1 MSEIDL
7 NEAVEV
13 EVIDATVITVPI
25 DDTLSN
31 SGEAA
36 DAKAVGDA
44 LALKANLS
52 DVVTIDVNGQEA
64 DNQGH
69 ILIDGTDIKTSS
81 ASGAPTLKAAIEAVD
96 AKTAGDI
103 MMSSAPDAP
112 TVAAAIEAAAEAAA
126 DIDATSV
133 MMAEGSTVSVA
144 AKIANMDVVA
154 GTNSTDIAALKA
166 KTANEIQMASDDT
179 TTVKEAVEEK
189 VSSVNGNGPDENGN
203 VQVTHTLTADNL
215 TSAHSQTST
224 ATYVRRT
231 TGGGSPVNTGAAWMN
246 LIRGNRSHT
255 GYVPESLTP
264 SKTEA
269 PREEGDAPLSF
280 TVNNATF
287 IAKVAGV
294 STTKTFTY
302 TTSWSEDISE
312 YGITAE
318 NEISGDQ
325 ITIVYV
331 AENRGTIVQSN
342 PEKFISTG
350 WNLFNAAVGYAIG
363 LKYAETAQF
372 RVKGTYTAVKF
383 SATIDGTKTTILP
396 VDGLFTIS
404 SNGYIWVENSGGSLA
419 DVQVYMT
426 WTDWAGSGDGPQTY
440 EAYTESVIDMSG
452 LFGEDNPF
460 EFGLLQAGDVRD
472 EINFNTGV
480 ATRKIDR
487 LAYSAE
493 NRAAAEASGRTY
505 EYDTNYIYLERAE
518 YIETDLDDYE
528 IDGAYDANDHGLE
541 MFSGTPIAVY
551 AVAIYGNSLKN
562 KLETD
567 VLTISAQT
575 LTSDQQGQ
583 ARTNIGA
590 ASQAAVTAL
599 NSNLAWKQVTTWTPL
614 TPSATGTDFTEVSV
628 PVLDGATEIIGFIG
642 SSTNMFPLHLYM
654 CGSAQNIVSEF
665 DTHLLLSNN
674 NYDYSVAFRYDKT
687 NKKVGFRQSA
697 KGSSASFQTLQ
708 EIWYR

>member
-69 ILIDGTDIKTSS
+69 IIIDGTDIKMTSS
-81 ASGAPTLKAAIEAVD
+81 GNTTLKAAIEAVD
-96 AKTAGDI
+96 AKTATDI
-103 MMSSAPDAP
+103 LMSSDPGASS
-112 TVAAAIEAAAEAAA
+112 VAAAIEAAAEAAA
-126 DIDATSV
+126 DIDATTV
-133 MMAEGSTVSVA
+133 MMQEGGTVSVA
-144 AKIANMDVVA
+144 DKIANMDIVA
-154 GTNSTDIAALKA
+154 ATNSQAISALQA

-179 TTVKEAVEEK
+179 TSVKEAIEGK
-189 VSSVNGNGPDENGN
+189 VSSVNGVGPDETGN
-203 VQVTHTLTADNL
+203 VQVNHTLTADNL
-215 TSAHSQTST
+215 TSANSQTNT

-231 TGGGSPVNTGAAWMN
+231 TGGSSPIHTGDAWMN

-255 GYVPESLTP
+255 GYIPESLTP

-287 IAKVAGV
+287 ITKVAGA

-312 YGITAE
+312 YGIEAE

-331 AENRGTIVQSN
+331 AENRGTIVQSI

-350 WNLFNAAVGYAIG
+350 WNLFNATLGYAIG
-363 LKYAETAQF
+363 LKYADPAQF
-372 RVKGTYTAVKF
+372 RIKGTYTSVKF
-383 SATIDGTKTTILP
+383 SATLDGTKTTITP
-396 VDGLFTIS
+396 VDGLFTLS
-404 SNGYIWVENSGGSLA
+404 ANGYIWVENSGGTLA

-426 WTDWAGSGDGPQTY
+426 WTDWVGANDGPSAY
-440 EAYTESVIDMSG
+440 EAYSESVIDMSG
-452 LFGEDNPF
+452 LFGENNPF
-460 EFGLLQAGDVRD
+460 EFGLLQVGDVRD

-493 NRAAAEASGRTY
+493 NRAAAEASGRAY

-518 YIETDLDDYE
+518 YIETDLDDYG

-541 MFSGTPIAVY
+541 MFSGTPIAIY
-551 AVAIYGNSLKN
+551 AVAVYGNSLKN

-567 VLTISAQT
+567 VLTISGQT
-575 LTSDQQGQ
+575 LTSAQQGQ

-590 ASQAAVTAL
+590 ASQADVTAL
-599 NSNLAWKQVTTWTPL
+599 NSKLEIVELTGWTKGANVTD
-614 TPSATGTDFTEVSV
+614 ATT
-628 PVLDGATEIIGFIG
+628 
-642 SSTNMFPLHLYM
+642 LHLFLINEK
-654 CGSAQNIVSEF
+654 A
-665 DTHLLLSNN
+665 LLISGQYTVNGTSTGNQVIITLPSGMKFSTKVARQDVNLGGTN
-674 NYDYSVAFRYDKT
+674 CCVFAGETILQSSVAL
-687 NKKVGFRQSA
+687 SA
-697 KGSSASFQTLQ
+697 GTKYIQNAIMLLD
-708 EIWYR
+708 

>member
-1 MSEIDL
+1 MNIFY
-7 NEAVEV
+7 
-13 EVIDATVITVPI
+13 
-25 DDTLSN
+25 
-31 SGEAA
+31 
-36 DAKAVGDA
+36 
-44 LALKANLS
+44 
-52 DVVTIDVNGQEA
+52 
-64 DNQGH
+64 H
-69 ILIDGTDIKTSS
+69 ILWIFPGYN
-81 ASGAPTLKAAIEAVD
+81 A
-96 AKTAGDI
+96 
-103 MMSSAPDAP
+103 
-112 TVAAAIEAAAEAAA
+112 
-126 DIDATSV
+126 
-133 MMAEGSTVSVA
+133 
-144 AKIANMDVVA
+144 
-154 GTNSTDIAALKA
+154 
-166 KTANEIQMASDDT
+166 
-179 TTVKEAVEEK
+179 
-189 VSSVNGNGPDENGN
+189 DENGN

-264 SKTEA
+264 DSVQA

-325 ITIVYV
+325 IIIVYV

-383 SATIDGTKTTILP
+383 SATIDGAKTTILP

-404 SNGYIWVENSGGSLA
+404 SNGYIWVENSGGTLA

-440 EAYTESVIDMSG
+440 EAYTESIIDMSG

-493 NRAAAEASGRTY
+493 NRAAAEASGRAY

-518 YIETDLDDYE
+518 YIETDLDDYL

-551 AVAIYGNSLKN
+551 AVAVYGNSLKN

-575 LTSDQQGQ
+575 LTSAQQGQ

-590 ASQAAVTAL
+590 ASQADLTAL
-599 NSNLAWKQVTTWTPL
+599 SSNIQKKTVTVTWENGKTP
-614 TPSATGTDFTEVSV
+614 TNESVVSIAGIVIFSIYYNAISFTTQWVQIGSV
-628 PVLDGATEIIGFIG
+628 PSEYIPA
-642 SSTNMFPLHLYM
+642 SPLY
-654 CGSAQNIVSEF
+654 IVSG
-665 DTHLLLSNN
+665 LGGGKYLYISNTGVIMIKADSAATN
-674 NYDYSVAFRYDKT
+674 AVAAFNIAY
-687 NKKVGFRQSA
+687 A
-697 KGSSASFQTLQ
+697 
-708 EIWYR
+708 I

>member
-52 DVVTIDVNGQEA
+52 DVVTIDVNGQAA

-69 ILIDGTDIKTSS
+69 ILIDGTDIKMTS
-81 ASGAPTLKAAIEAVD
+81 AVGADTLKEAIEAVD
-96 AKTAGDI
+96 AKTAANI
-103 MMSSAPDAP
+103 KMSDEPDAP

-154 GTNSTDIAALKA
+154 GQHGTDIDALKA
-166 KTANEIQMASDDT
+166 KTAGEIVMSSEDT
-179 TTVKEAVEEK
+179 TTVKEAIEGK
-189 VSSVNGNGPDENGN
+189 VSSVNGVGPDENGN
-203 VQVTHTLTADNL
+203 VQVTHALTADNL
-215 TSAHSQTST
+215 TSANSQTNT

-231 TGGGSPVNTGAAWMN
+231 TGGSSPVHTGAAWMN

-255 GYVPESLTP
+255 GYVQESLTP
-264 SKTEA
+264 DSVQA

-287 IAKVAGV
+287 ITKVGGV

-302 TTSWSEDISE
+302 TSSWSEDISE

-325 ITIVYV
+325 IIIVYV

-350 WNLFNAAVGYAIG
+350 WNLFNPAVGYAIG

-404 SNGYIWVENSGGSLA
+404 SNGYIWVENSGGTLA

-426 WTDWAGSGDGPQTY
+426 WTDWVGSGDGPQTY

-460 EFGLLQAGDVRD
+460 EYGLLQAGDVRD

-493 NRAAAEASGRTY
+493 NLEAAETSGREY
-505 EYDTNYIYLERAE
+505 EYDTNYIYLERAD
-518 YIETDLDDYE
+518 YIEVDLDDYL
-528 IDGAYDANDHGLE
+528 IDGAYEADDHGLE
-541 MFSGTPIAVY
+541 MFSGTPVAVY
-551 AVAIYGNSLKN
+551 AITVYGNSLKN
-562 KLETD
+562 KLEVD

-575 LTSDQQGQ
+575 LTSSQQEQ

-590 ASQAAVTAL
+590 ASAADVETISGKIQKTAIT
-599 NSNLAWKQVTTWTPL
+599 ATWNTNR
-614 TPSATGTDFTEVSV
+614 TPSTSSIVEIAGIVVFSVYYTSIAYTTSWVQIGSLPSEYAPAAPLYLTDGLGGGKYLYISNTGVIMIKADSAATG
-628 PVLDGATEIIGFIG
+628 AI
-642 SSTNMFPLHLYM
+642 
-654 CGSAQNIVSEF
+654 SAFNIA
-665 DTHLLLSNN
+665 
-674 NYDYSVAFRYDKT
+674 YA
-687 NKKVGFRQSA
+687 
-697 KGSSASFQTLQ
+697 
-708 EIWYR
+708 I

>member
-69 ILIDGTDIKTSS
+69 IIIDGTDIKMTSS
-81 ASGAPTLKAAIEAVD
+81 GNTTLKAAIEAVD
-96 AKTAGDI
+96 AKTATDI
-103 MMSSAPDAP
+103 LMSSDPGASS
-112 TVAAAIEAAAEAAA
+112 VAAAIEAAAEAAA
-126 DIDATSV
+126 DIDATTV
-133 MMAEGSTVSVA
+133 MMQEGGTVSVA
-144 AKIANMDVVA
+144 DKIANMDIVA
-154 GTNSTDIAALKA
+154 ATNSQAISALQA

-179 TTVKEAVEEK
+179 TSVKEAIEGK
-189 VSSVNGNGPDENGN
+189 VGSVNGVGPDETGN
-203 VQVTHTLTADNL
+203 VQVNHTLTADNL
-215 TSAHSQTST
+215 TSANSQTNT

-231 TGGGSPVNTGAAWMN
+231 TGGSSPIHTGDAWMN

-255 GYVPESLTP
+255 GYIPESLTP

-287 IAKVAGV
+287 IAKVAGA
-294 STTKTFTY
+294 STTKTFTF

-312 YGITAE
+312 YGIEAE

-331 AENRGTIVQSN
+331 AENRGTIVQSI

-350 WNLFNAAVGYAIG
+350 WNLFNATLGYAIG
-363 LKYAETAQF
+363 LKYADPAQF
-372 RVKGTYTAVKF
+372 RIKGTYTSVKF
-383 SATIDGTKTTILP
+383 SATLDGTKTTITP
-396 VDGLFTIS
+396 VDGLFTLS
-404 SNGYIWVENSGGSLA
+404 ANGYIWVENSGGTLA

-426 WTDWAGSGDGPQTY
+426 WTDWVGANDGPSTY

-452 LFGEDNPF
+452 LFTEEDCPF
-460 EFGLLQAGDVRD
+460 PYGLLQCGEIRD
-472 EINFNTGV
+472 EVNFNTGV
-480 ATRKIDR
+480 ATSKVAR

-493 NRAAAEASGRTY
+493 NLDTVRGYGRPY
-505 EYDTNYIYLERAE
+505 EYDTNYIYYERAE
-518 YIETDLDDYE
+518 YGEVDLDDYNL
-528 IDGAYDANDHGLE
+528 DGQYAADDHGLE

-551 AVAIYGNSLKN
+551 AVAVYGNSLKN

-575 LTSDQQGQ
+575 LTSTQQGQ

-590 ASQAAVTAL
+590 ASQADLTTL
-599 NSNLAWKQVTTWTPL
+599 NSKMPKKVEF
-614 TPSATGTDFTEVSV
+614 SATASGSNTYASIAAYVPSTAYVIGLSV
-628 PVLDGATEIIGFIG
+628 KNGAAYNQFRTSNGDWYISNQNG
-642 SSTNMFPLHLYM
+642 SSGWTVTGEVIYL
-654 CGSAQNIVSEF
+654 EF
-665 DTHLLLSNN
+665 
-674 NYDYSVAFRYDKT
+674 
-687 NKKVGFRQSA
+687 
-697 KGSSASFQTLQ
+697 
-708 EIWYR
+708 

>member
-69 ILIDGTDIKTSS
+69 ILIDGTDIKMTS
-81 ASGAPTLKAAIEAVD
+81 AAEADTLTEAIEAVD
-96 AKTAGDI
+96 AKTAESI
-103 MMSSAPDAP
+103 KMSAEPDAP

-154 GTNSTDIAALKA
+154 GQHGTDIDALKA
-166 KTANEIQMASDDT
+166 KTANEITMDSEDT
-179 TTVKEAVEEK
+179 TTVKEAVEGK
-189 VSSVNGNGPDENGN
+189 VSSVNGVGPDENGN
-203 VQVTHTLTADNL
+203 VQVTHALTADNL
-215 TSAHSQTST
+215 TSANSQTNT

-231 TGGGSPVNTGAAWMN
+231 TGGSSPVHTGAAWMN

-264 SKTEA
+264 DSVQA

-287 IAKVAGV
+287 ITKVGGV

-302 TTSWSEDISE
+302 TSSWSEDISE

-325 ITIVYV
+325 IIIVYV
-331 AENRGTIVQSN
+331 AENRGTIVQSV

-350 WNLFNAAVGYAIG
+350 WNLFNPAVGYAIG

-372 RVKGTYTAVKF
+372 RIKGTYTAVKF

-404 SNGYIWVENSGGSLA
+404 TNGYIWVENGGGTLA

-426 WTDWAGSGDGPQTY
+426 WTDWVGAGDGPQTY

-460 EFGLLQAGDVRD
+460 EYGLLQAGDVRD

-493 NRAAAEASGRTY
+493 NLETAQASGRTY
-505 EYDTNYIYLERAE
+505 EYDTNYIYLERAD
-518 YIETDLDDYE
+518 YIEVDLDDYL
-528 IDGAYDANDHGLE
+528 IDGQYDADDHGLE

-575 LTSDQQGQ
+575 LTSTQQEQ
-583 ARTNIGA
+583 ARTNISA
-590 ASQAAVTAL
+590 ASAADITAI
-599 NSNLAWKQVTTWTPL
+599 NSKFPTAFTVPTLTNATVNWGGYFRIGDVVFINMRITMTAASTT
-614 TPSATGTDFTEVSV
+614 
-628 PVLDGATEIIGFIG
+628 IG
-642 SSTNMFPLHLYM
+642 SLPAPKDASSFS
-654 CGSAQNIVSEF
+654 GSAV
-665 DTHLLLSNN
+665 
-674 NYDYSVAFRYDKT
+674 VAF
-687 NKKVGFRQSA
+687 
-697 KGSSASFQTLQ
+697 GSSVSLSRVILMTGSGNLISDSSIASGTTIVLAGS
-708 EIWYR
+708 YLAAPAS

>member
-69 ILIDGTDIKTSS
+69 ILIDGSDIKTSS
-81 ASGAPTLKAAIEAVD
+81 AASAPTLTAAIEAVD
-96 AKTAGDI
+96 AKTATDI
-103 MMSSAPDAP
+103 MMSSDPGASS
-112 TVAAAIEAAAEAAA
+112 VAAAIEAAAEAAA
-126 DIDATSV
+126 DIDATTV
-133 MMAEGSTVSVA
+133 MMQEGGNVSVA
-144 AKIANMDVVA
+144 DKIANMDLVA
-154 GTNSTDIAALKA
+154 STNSQAISALQA
-166 KTANEIQMASDDT
+166 KTANEIVMSSTDST
-179 TTVKEAVEEK
+179 SVKEAIEDK
-189 VSSVNGNGPDENGN
+189 VGSVNGVGPDETGN
-203 VQVTHTLTADNL
+203 VQVNHTLTADNL
-215 TSAHSQTST
+215 TSANSQTNT

-231 TGGGSPVNTGAAWMN
+231 TGGSSPIHTGDAWMN

-255 GYVPESLTP
+255 GYIPESLTP

-287 IAKVAGV
+287 ITKVAGV
-294 STTKTFTY
+294 STTKTFTF

-312 YGITAE
+312 YGIEAE

-331 AENRGTIVQSN
+331 AENRGTIVQSI

-350 WNLFNAAVGYAIG
+350 WNLFNATLGYAIG
-363 LKYAETAQF
+363 LKYADPAQF
-372 RVKGTYTAVKF
+372 RIKGTYTSVKF
-383 SATIDGTKTTILP
+383 SATLDGTKTTITP
-396 VDGLFTIS
+396 VDGLFTLS
-404 SNGYIWVENSGGSLA
+404 ANGYIWVENSGGTLA

-426 WTDWAGSGDGPQTY
+426 WTDWVGANDGPSTY

-452 LFGEDNPF
+452 LFTEEDCPF
-460 EFGLLQAGDVRD
+460 PYGLLQCGEIRD
-472 EINFNTGV
+472 EVNFNTGV
-480 ATRKIDR
+480 ATSKVAR

-493 NRAAAEASGRTY
+493 NLDTVRGYGRPY
-505 EYDTNYIYLERAE
+505 EYDTNYIYYERAE
-518 YIETDLDDYE
+518 YGEVDLDDYNL
-528 IDGAYDANDHGLE
+528 DGQYAADDHGLE

-551 AVAIYGNSLKN
+551 AVAVYGNSLKN
-562 KLETD
+562 KLEVD
-567 VLTISAQT
+567 VATLSAQT
-575 LTSDQQGQ
+575 LTSTQQAQ
-583 ARTNIGA
+583 VRTNIGA
-590 ASQAAVTAL
+590 ASQADLTTL
-599 NSNLAWKQVTTWTPL
+599 NSNVGYVEDNDAISIYDSRMTITKKVYRKYTNGKREVYIAGTTAKSLASSAATVAQITETNRGESAFIAKCGGITYSGFALKSGTDNIININIEH
-614 TPSATGTDFTEVSV
+614 SATISSGV
-628 PVLDGATEIIGFIG
+628 EIAIYFV
-642 SSTNMFPLHLYM
+642 FF
-654 CGSAQNIVSEF
+654 V
-665 DTHLLLSNN
+665 
-674 NYDYSVAFRYDKT
+674 
-687 NKKVGFRQSA
+687 
-697 KGSSASFQTLQ
+697 
-708 EIWYR
+708 